1 MLEELKIITEKLFR
15 SVLSISA
22 KNSGTFRLLITAR
35 IGEMEKPLLIVGN
48 AHSDIEDGHVIAVF
62 NPDEDIIENVYA
74 GCVYMGDQ
82 LKDIVGGKCD
92 AMLDLWIDAYKKDS
106 VSEIS
111 SYKSRTPKDAKFKIQ

>member
-1 MLEELKIITEKLFR
+1 
-15 SVLSISA
+15 
-22 KNSGTFRLLITAR
+22 
-35 IGEMEKPLLIVGN
+35 
-48 AHSDIEDGHVIAVF
+48 
-62 NPDEDIIENVYA
+62 
-74 GCVYMGDQ
+74 MGDQ